1 MYYDLS
7 KALSYGAFM
16 NILLGERGVGKTY
29 SVTKFVTKQF
39 IKHGYEFAYVRRY
52 KTELSKSVPKFFKPL
67 IINNEFKD
75 HKLEAKGNTFYIDD
89 VPCGYAMTLS
99 TAQNLKSTNFP
110 NVKYIIFDEFI
121 IEEGQNHYLKNEV
134 ENFLGLVETIARM
147 RDVKIFMLGNAVTI
161 TNPYFIYF
169 DLSLPYGSDIKTFK
183 DGLIL
188 VQYMKNEKYREEK
201 KKTKF
206 GQLIDGTEY
215 SKYAIDN
222 DFRMDNKSF
231 IMKKTGNAKC
241 NFTLIYHEFI
251 IGVWFDYNEGK
262 IFVSEDYNTTS
273 YVFACTTN
281 DHQPNTM
288 LLSTMKD
295 YSVIK
300 TFIKNYK
307 MGNVYYES
315 QKVKNIM
322 KEILMILL
330 KTK

>member
-39 IKHGYEFAYVRRY
+39 IKHGYEFAYVRRF
-52 KTELSKSVPKFFKPL
+52 KTELSKSVSKFFKPL
-67 IINNEFKD
+67 IVNEEFKD
-75 HKLEAKGNTFYIDD
+75 HDLEVKGNTFFIDD
-89 VPCGYAMTLS
+89 KPCGYAMTLS
-99 TAQNLKSTNFP
+99 TAQNFKSANFP

-134 ENFLGLVETIARM
+134 ESFLGLVESIARM

-201 KKTKF
+201 RKTNF
-206 GQLIDGTEY
+206 GKLIDGTDY
-215 SKYAIDN
+215 SRYAIDN
-222 DFRMDNKSF
+222 DFRMDNKNF
-231 IMKKTGNAKC
+231 IMHKTGNAKC
-241 NFTLIYHEFI
+241 TFTLFYNDFT

-262 IFVSEDYNTTS
+262 IFCSQDYTLND

-281 DHQPNTM
+281 DHIPNTM
-288 LLSTMKD
+288 LLSTVRD
-295 YSVIK
+295 YSVVK

-307 MGNVYYES
+307 LGNVYYES
-315 QKVKNIM
+315 VKVKNIM
-322 KEILMILL
+322 KEIILL
-330 KTK
+330 LLKVK